1 MQHVSC
7 RKYMPALLINSY
19 LSSMYVLTLLLDSTR
34 VWCGHALL
42 DLFCWTLIDFCH
54 WLKMCFFSL
63 SSSSPIHSIRLIFFL
78 CFFTL
83 CKHSLSR
90 VVWKCQRHHG
100 RWVGHTYFILS
111 DTCSILCQPPRLC
124 LVPARKRHEKLTMCT
139 LLKYHVQSQRS
150 DKWNPKI
157 DSVALWLCDLFGVF
171 FIVVLFVM

>member
-1 MQHVSC
+1 MFDVDTHC
-7 RKYMPALLINSY
+7 LI
-19 LSSMYVLTLLLDSTR
+19 SSA
-34 VWCGHALL
+34 G
-42 DLFCWTLIDFCH
+42 H
-54 WLKMCFFSL
+54 WLIFVIGWKCVFFSL
-63 SSSSPIHSIRLIFFL
+63 SSSSSVQSTVSDWFFFL

-171 FIVVLFVM
+171 LIVVLFCYVTSSWFSSCLVNLPKFRCSP